1 MQPGSSGDV
10 RGVELELAALIAR
23 LGGTLPAELPAGI
36 DGVLGDSHWEAGTA
50 HFFRLARAKAKPA
63 ILDADRWVAS
73 REILESA
80 THIGFSARALREYTG
95 AGSLPD
101 ALAQFQARVG
111 AWLAVTDGENGAYF
125 MEDGGVCHEPA
136 FKVEA
141 VETNGA
147 GDVWHG
153 ALAAAIL
160 EGQPMRAAVRFAN
173 AAASLKCA
181 RRGGRAGIPSRAEID
196 ALLTL

>member
-1 MQPGSSGDV
+1 
-10 RGVELELAALIAR
+10 
-23 LGGTLPAELPAGI
+23 
-36 DGVLGDSHWEAGTA
+36 
-50 HFFRLARAKAKPA
+50 
-63 ILDADRWVAS
+63 
-73 REILESA
+73 
-80 THIGFSARALREYTG
+80 
-95 AGSLPD
+95 
-101 ALAQFQARVG
+101 
-111 AWLAVTDGENGAYF
+111 